1 MGFSGFCAVS
11 GSPTQ
16 PQDRT
21 RYRLTLDKVGGG
33 KRTGYMYYCCWPCV
47 CDTQDFIRVDTK
59 NVTTS
64 GGEERQYHF
73 AVLGN
78 PCDHPDQLSK
88 PFVQPFYGRGETTLH
103 REAPEVRCDENGQ
116 LQGAHLSDHGYII
129 MVTQVRTLSDHGY
142 IIISMVTQ

>member
-1 MGFSGFCAVS
+1 MGKPVVILAPTRVTLQIMPRLTLIDRASEMSADELTYMFSGFCAVS
-11 GSPTQ
+11 GSPVQ

-59 NVTTS
+59 SFTMRD
-64 GGEERQYHF
+64 GEIRQYHF

-78 PCDHPDQLSK
+78 PCQHPEELTK
-88 PFVQPFYGRGETTLH
+88 PFTDTFDRYETTL
-103 REAPEVRCDENGQ
+103 AQ
-116 LQGAHLSDHGYII
+116 
-129 MVTQVRTLSDHGY
+129 
-142 IIISMVTQ
+142 